1 MNANETLQLRVRELQ
16 PADFISLSSANG
28 HGMEG
33 SLSATT
39 DHGQFELQ
47 ALLTADFPDAAD
59 DDERSS
65 YTLSLMLNDAEGR
78 ELIRVDDLPYSY
90 AGDAPGSY
98 LRMLLREGDLLPLLF
113 NARTQ

>member
-1 MNANETLQLRVRELQ
+1 MNANETLRVQALQ

-47 ALLTADFPDAAD
+47 ALLTADSPDAAD

-65 YTLSLMLNDAEGR
+65 YTLSLMLNDAQGR
-78 ELIRVDDLPYSY
+78 ELIRVDGMPYSY
-90 AGDAPGSY
+90 AGDAPGNY

-113 NARTQ
+113 TAGAQ

>member
-1 MNANETLQLRVRELQ
+1 MNATDTLRIQARTLQ
-16 PADFISLSSANG
+16 PADFISLASANG

-33 SLSATT
+33 TLSSTT

-65 YTLSLMLNDAEGR
+65 YTLSLSLNDAQGR

-98 LRMLLREGDLLPLLF
+98 LRMLLREGALLPLLF
-113 NARTQ
+113 STVTQ